1 MLSGNRTDAGMKRP
15 AAIAT
20 KSGSAD
26 TRAATGTTVNNP
38 GIRRYRDNAW
48 PLSSNDAR
56 GWRSALLGL

>member
-15 AAIAT
+15 AT
-20 KSGSAD
+20 TRPGSAD
-26 TRAATGTTVNNP
+26 TRPAAGATVNNP

-48 PLSSNDAR
+48 PLSSGDAR